1 MYRDIKGI
9 ARQVRKAR
17 ESSEPDIA
25 VFLGIGASLT
35 PGSPAAEQVLN
46 DILLE
51 AGVSEPDAMT
61 DADRVSAYFGIIDE
75 ASRKKRYEV
84 TSRFQRQ
91 ARTPIGYRHLARLVA
106 DGCFRTVITTS
117 FDTFLAEA
125 LHDEGLGANDLLILD
140 ASYDQLPDRRRQPL
154 ARLVRLRGDPFSADF
169 LSKMDQLVLTDVLD
183 EVLGEELAGRV
194 IMVGY
199 HPRDGAIDAFVEA
212 GADPVW
218 YVNQEE
224 PGPENP
230 LAPALSHRGAKVI
243 AGEFGYADR
252 FFGEL
257 ADLLLYQGVEIQ
269 VAQSVE
275 SVEDGGSFVGVK
287 IGKFGDSIAQVT
299 GPRYLEESELDSVL
313 GSGPVFSMEPDYLDE
328 EEEGADS
335 EALIGSLKRQ
345 RHVLKYD
352 YHRTL
357 KKSARY
363 GARAPEAVQ
372 IELKSIEEEIARID
386 SEIESL
392 SSEEA

>member
-1 MYRDIKGI
+1 MYREIREI

-35 PGSPAAEQVLN
+35 PGSPAARQALK
-46 DILLE
+46 DISLE
-51 AGVSEPDAMT
+51 AGVSGPDTMT
-61 DADRVSAYFGIIDE
+61 DADRVSAYFDIIAEADE
-75 ASRKKRYEV
+75 KKRYEL

-91 ARTPIGYRHLARLVA
+91 AGCPIGYRHLARLVV

-140 ASYDQLPDRRRQPL
+140 ASYDKLPERRSQPL
-154 ARLVRLRGDPFSADF
+154 ARLVRLRGDPYSADF

-183 EVLGEELAGRV
+183 EVLSQELAGRV

-212 GADPVW
+212 GAAPFW

-224 PGPENP
+224 PGPDNP
-230 LAPALSHRGAKVI
+230 LAPAFSHREAKVI
-243 AGEFGYADR
+243 AGEFGYANR

-257 ADLLLYQGVEIQ
+257 ADLLLYQGVEVQ

-275 SVEDGGSFVGVK
+275 SVEAGGSVVGVK
-287 IGKFGDSIAQVT
+287 IGKFGYSVAQVT
-299 GPRYLEESELDSVL
+299 APQRVDTVEGPVVGLDLDDTASDEPELVEDLEED
-313 GSGPVFSMEPDYLDE
+313 DKH
-328 EEEGADS
+328 
-335 EALIGSLKRQ
+335 ALISSLKRQ
-345 RHVLKYD
+345 REVIKYD
-352 YHRTL
+352 YRKAA
-357 KKSARY
+357 KKTARY
-363 GARAPEAVQ
+363 GLQAPETLQ
-372 IELKSIEEEIARID
+372 CELESIEQEIARID
-386 SEIESL
+386 DQIESL